1 MNKKKIVIIG
11 ANEFQNPLIL
21 KAKEMGFETHVF
33 AWECGDI
40 GEKTA
45 DYFYPISIT
54 EKEEILAKCR
64 EIHPTAVTSIGS
76 DLAVVTVNYLAENL
90 GLPSNGIET
99 TKYTTNKYEMR
110 CQLEKHGIPVPRFK
124 KVSDISEIETAAL
137 RYPLIVKPTDRSGS
151 RGVTKVFDAEE
162 LKEAIEYGV
171 KYSFEHAVI
180 IEDFL
185 EGNEYSCES
194 ISYKGRHKLLTVTK
208 KYTTGAPHYI
218 ETGHI
223 EPADLSGETYEKI
236 DNIINGA
243 LDALNIT
250 TGASHAEI
258 KINENGEI
266 GIIEIGARMGGDC
279 IGSDLVYLSTGYD
292 FLKMTIQAACGIEPD
307 MERKHEP
314 SFSGI
319 RFLFSEE
326 DIKLMKEIEKQDP
339 KFITR
344 SCVEAKK
351 DMITDSS
358 TRWGYFIMQSETP
371 EKISAI
377 LMQNSLE
384 NI

>member
-1 MNKKKIVIIG
+1 MDKDKIVIIG

-21 KAKEMGFETHVF
+21 KAEEMGFETHVF

-54 EKEEILAKCR
+54 EKEKILDKCR
-64 EIHPTAVTSIGS
+64 EIHPTAVVSIGS

-110 CQLEKHGIPVPRFK
+110 CQLQKHGIPVPRFK
-124 KVSDISEIETAAL
+124 KISDISEIDPAVL
-137 RYPLIVKPTDRSGS
+137 KYPLIVKPTDRSGS
-151 RGVTKVFDAEE
+151 RGVTKVYGIEE
-162 LKEAIEYGV
+162 LTEAIEYGV
-171 KYSFEHAVI
+171 QYSFEHAVI
-180 IEDFL
+180 VEDFL

-223 EPADLSGETYEKI
+223 EPADLSAEIYEKI
-236 DNIINGA
+236 DDIIDRA

-258 KINENGEI
+258 KIDDNGEI

-292 FLKMTIQAACGIEPD
+292 FLKMTIQAACGVEPD
-307 MERKHEP
+307 VERKHLP
-314 SFSGI
+314 RYAGI
-319 RFLFSEE
+319 RFLFNQKDVEFMK
-326 DIKLMKEIEKQDP
+326 KLEKDFPDLLHRSHVEKETEKE
-339 KFITR
+339 
-344 SCVEAKK
+344 VV
-351 DMITDSS
+351 DSS
-358 TRWGYFIMQSETP
+358 SRWGYFIMSAEQP
-371 EKISAI
+371 DKIVEI
-377 LMQNSLE
+377 LNYV
-384 NI
+384 